1 MSVPF
6 ESWAVGGSLWEQ
18 WPPQKQPLRS
28 GSQRTNKQRHH
39 CRKAMTCPRRVS
51 QKPWEEITISLP
63 PSMPCT
69 SGGHWYNLISF
80 QNHSCKG
87 FWFVFFLLFFFFF
100 FTISNLCR
108 WKGYERGDEN
118 TYLRTHCIWVCV
130 FCIPPFQVVSVCF
143 SASPKQELLLPS
155 QRRLPPYIRQHPF
168 PIILLSCSR
177 TFIALIIH
185 GVCVLVIQ
193 PCSTLQPHGL

>member
-1 MSVPF
+1 MVKHQELAKWEECVSQGLEQQQEKQMSVPF

-18 WPPQKQPLRS
+18 WPPQKQPLCS

-39 CRKAMTCPRRVS
+39 CRNAMTCPRRVS

-69 SGGHWYNLISF
+69 SRGHWYNLISF

-87 FWFVFFLLFFFFF
+87 FWEFFFFF
-100 FTISNLCR
+100 KISNLCR
-108 WKGYERGDEN
+108 WKGYERGDKN

-130 FCIPPFQVVSVCF
+130 F
-143 SASPKQELLLPS
+143 
-155 QRRLPPYIRQHPF
+155 
-168 PIILLSCSR
+168 
-177 TFIALIIH
+177 
-185 GVCVLVIQ
+185 
-193 PCSTLQPHGL
+193 